1 MVLNPQK
8 TFKDQAALLQQHSL
22 TNVDIFIYNNNNRA
36 MLLYHSE
43 THFNQ
48 IYVHK
53 FSVFKCLVILCKVK
67 NSESKSRRQSDTEAV
82 SQGDVIGRD
91 SLCPGWSL
99 AEHRSCP
106 GLQRPE
112 ETSTPL
118 VSAVQGGG
126 TESPGSKVSEREV

>member
-1 MVLNPQK
+1 MFSDSVYTHKNVGLINQFLQNLMIFGK
-8 TFKDQAALLQQHSL
+8 TAR
-22 TNVDIFIYNNNNRA
+22 VRA
-36 MLLYHSE
+36 E
-43 THFNQ
+43 
-48 IYVHK
+48 
-53 FSVFKCLVILCKVK
+53 
-67 NSESKSRRQSDTEAV
+67 SDTEAV

-118 VSAVQGGG
+118 VSAVQGGD
-126 TESPGSKVSEREV
+126 TESPGSQGRRNRMYQGYF

>member
-1 MVLNPQK
+1 MFSVSVYTHINVGLLNQI
-8 TFKDQAALLQQHSL
+8 LE
-22 TNVDIFIYNNNNRA
+22 DIF
-36 MLLYHSE
+36 E
-43 THFNQ
+43 
-48 IYVHK
+48 
-53 FSVFKCLVILCKVK
+53 
-67 NSESKSRRQSDTEAV
+67 RQQEQEKSDTEAA

-118 VSAVQGGG
+118 VSAGRRYRKPRVA
-126 TESPGSKVSEREV
+126 GSEEYDVSQ

>member
-1 MVLNPQK
+1 MFCESVHLYKCRLHKQVF
-8 TFKDQAALLQQHSL
+8 TGSDELWKD
-22 TNVDIFIYNNNNRA
+22 
-36 MLLYHSE
+36 
-43 THFNQ
+43 
-48 IYVHK
+48 
-53 FSVFKCLVILCKVK
+53 
-67 NSESKSRRQSDTEAV
+67 SESKSRRESDTEAV

-99 AEHRSCP
+99 AEHQSCP

-126 TESPGSKVSEREV
+126 TKSPGSKVSEREV

>member
-1 MVLNPQK
+1 MERQRERV
-8 TFKDQAALLQQHSL
+8 
-22 TNVDIFIYNNNNRA
+22 
-36 MLLYHSE
+36 
-43 THFNQ
+43 
-48 IYVHK
+48 
-53 FSVFKCLVILCKVK
+53 
-67 NSESKSRRQSDTEAV
+67 SKSRREGDIEAV

-126 TESPGSKVSEREV
+126 TERVDPESKVSEREVYGVTLEFEGIG

>member
-1 MVLNPQK
+1 MHKQVSKRSDDLW
-8 TFKDQAALLQQHSL
+8 KD
-22 TNVDIFIYNNNNRA
+22 
-36 MLLYHSE
+36 
-43 THFNQ
+43 
-48 IYVHK
+48 
-53 FSVFKCLVILCKVK
+53 
-67 NSESKSRRQSDTEAV
+67 SESKSRREGDIEAV

-126 TESPGSKVSEREV
+126 TESPGSKVSEREVYDVTLEFERIS

>member
-1 MVLNPQK
+1 M
-8 TFKDQAALLQQHSL
+8 
-22 TNVDIFIYNNNNRA
+22 
-36 MLLYHSE
+36 
-43 THFNQ
+43 
-48 IYVHK
+48 
-53 FSVFKCLVILCKVK
+53 FSVSVYTHK
-67 NSESKSRRQSDTEAV
+67 NVGLLNQFLEDLWKDSESKSRRQSDTEAA

-118 VSAVQGGG
+118 VNAVQGGG
-126 TESPGSKVSEREV
+126 TESPGSQGRRNRMYHNE

>member
-1 MVLNPQK
+1 MVE
-8 TFKDQAALLQQHSL
+8 
-22 TNVDIFIYNNNNRA
+22 R
-36 MLLYHSE
+36 
-43 THFNQ
+43 
-48 IYVHK
+48 
-53 FSVFKCLVILCKVK
+53 
-67 NSESKSRRQSDTEAV
+67 KSRTECDTEAV

-106 GLQRPE
+106 GLQGPE

-126 TESPGSKVSEREV
+126 TDSPGPEVPVRGGKEREV